1 MRTVFVINEETGK
14 VVGTMEVKDE
24 DTKVL
29 YVEMEELEGGV
40 CTIAIEF
47 ELKEVPIG
55 RSIALVIVAPDEE
68 IARSLVEAE
77 GYTD

>member
-14 VVGTMEVKDE
+14 VVGTMKVRDE

-47 ELKEVPIG
+47 ELKAVILG
-55 RSIALVIVAPDEE
+55 RSFALVIVVPDEDV
-68 IARSLVEAE
+68 ARSLVESE
-77 GYTD
+77 TYTD

>member
-14 VVGTMEVKDE
+14 VVGTMEVRDE

-40 CTIAIEF
+40 CTVSIEF
-47 ELKEVPIG
+47 ELKAVTLG
-55 RSIALVIVAPDEE
+55 CSIALVIVAPDEDV
-68 IARSLVEAE
+68 ARSLVES
-77 GYTD
+77 